1 MDLGILGRVG
11 QAVSLHKME
20 CENSKNGRP
29 LAKLLMDELGK
40 ESTPQRIHPESV
52 SVGQELQG
60 SVCCLLWG

>member
-1 MDLGILGRVG
+1 MKIP
-11 QAVSLHKME
+11 KMA
-20 CENSKNGRP
+20 GP

-40 ESTPQRIHPESV
+40 ESTLQRMHPESV